1 MPVQTRN
8 QINKLLNNLPLQIQ
22 VNIQVKKEKNNVKDN
37 TQQMV
42 TRSQTNTM
50 KLRNNNNVVV
60 DGDIP
65 VGNDEES
72 FISYVEPSIYMFHN
86 LPKKINKIEKVR
98 ILFELMDY
106 INEYFPK
113 ILRITFPKSLKWRK
127 FAYTVY
133 NKSYEFSYIQT
144 YENFNQSDLNYI
156 IDFIKFNKKLQMNLL
171 SLFEELKIYPKFT
184 NNNVSS
190 RKFINTYDMGMILI
204 DNSL

>member
-1 MPVQTRN
+1 
-8 QINKLLNNLPLQIQ
+8 
-22 VNIQVKKEKNNVKDN
+22 
-37 TQQMV
+37 
-42 TRSQTNTM
+42 
-50 KLRNNNNVVV
+50 
-60 DGDIP
+60 
-65 VGNDEES
+65 
-72 FISYVEPSIYMFHN
+72 
-86 LPKKINKIEKVR
+86 
-98 ILFELMDY
+98 MDY

>member
-144 YENFNQSDLNYI
+144 Y
-156 IDFIKFNKKLQMNLL
+156 
-171 SLFEELKIYPKFT
+171 
-184 NNNVSS
+184 
-190 RKFINTYDMGMILI
+190 
-204 DNSL
+204 